1 MFVNRAISR
10 SSRAV
15 VTGAGSGIG
24 RAFALELAQRGGA
37 VICADLSLDR
47 ARETVALVER
57 AGGFARAVECDVAR
71 YGDVEALASAAQ
83 QYFGQNPDLVVNN
96 AGVGAGGRRVG
107 DIGLDDWNWVVG
119 INLFGVIHGCE
130 VFAPLLRTQSRA
142 GIINVASAA
151 AFNSAPVMGPY
162 CVSKAGVM
170 SLSETLAAEMAGT
183 GIAVTVV
190 CPTFVTTN
198 VARDG
203 RIAPGPAEFA
213 AKRVEKGMAPE
224 VVARKALDA
233 NDRGRLYVMPQLDAK
248 VAWRAK
254 RLAPGAVTRVM
265 ALGTRVMGATGP

>member
-1 MFVNRAISR
+1 MFLDRSISR

-37 VICADLSLDR
+37 VLCADLSLDR
-47 ARETVALVER
+47 ARETVARVEES
-57 AGGFARAVECDVAR
+57 GGFARAVECDVAR
-71 YGDVEALASAAQ
+71 YDDVEALASAAQ
-83 QYFGQNPDLVVNN
+83 QYFGQNPDLLVNN

-190 CPTFVTTN
+190 CPTFVATN

-213 AKRVEKGMAPE
+213 AKRVETGMTPE
-224 VVARKALDA
+224 VVVRKALAA
-233 NDRGRLYVMPQLDAK
+233 NDRGRLYVMPQIDAK
-248 VAWRAK
+248 IAWRAK
-254 RLAPGAVTRVM
+254 RLAPAAVTRVM
-265 ALGTRVMGATGP
+265 ALGTRVMGAD